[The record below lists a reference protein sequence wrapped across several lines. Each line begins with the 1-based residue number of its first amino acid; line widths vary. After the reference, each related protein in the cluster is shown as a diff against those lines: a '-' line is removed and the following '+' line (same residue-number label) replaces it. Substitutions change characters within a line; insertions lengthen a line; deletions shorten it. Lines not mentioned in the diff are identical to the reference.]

1 MRHLIS
7 GIYKTQ
13 PRKRDVNVRRINR
26 EVMRHKLA
34 VASFISVPRLL
45 TAKFDNHPQ
54 MVREA

>member
-1 MRHLIS
+1 MQRVIS
-7 GIYKTQ
+7 NIYKTL
-13 PRKRDVNVRRINR
+13 PRKRDVNKRRINR
-26 EVMRHKLA
+26 ETMRHKLA